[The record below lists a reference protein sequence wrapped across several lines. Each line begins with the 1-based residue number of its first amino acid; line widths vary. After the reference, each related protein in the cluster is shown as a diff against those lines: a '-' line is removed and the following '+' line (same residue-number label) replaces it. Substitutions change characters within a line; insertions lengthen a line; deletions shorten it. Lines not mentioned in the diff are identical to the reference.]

1 MSVPESAPR
10 AEGRPGFH
18 LDAQATIKVR
28 DALHSDIPEL
38 LRLMRSLAEF
48 EGYAADFAVTAR
60 DLASRGFGPRPQFF
74 AKLAVDT
81 ARDIAAGMAVF
92 YLMPFTYD
100 LRPTLL
106 LKELYVDERYRNR
119 RVGERLMIALARQ
132 ARRIGCGRMRWD
144 VLHGNREAERF
155 YGRLGGRRED
165 RWIAWQMDR
174 SGIDALDREMD
185 QGADAY

>member
-1 MSVPESAPR
+1 MIE
-10 AEGRPGFH
+10 
-18 LDAQATIKVR
+18 VR
-28 DALHSDIPEL
+28 DAVHTDIPEL

-60 DLASRGFGPRPQFF
+60 DLAIRGFGPQPQFF

-81 ARDIAAGMAVF
+81 ATDAAAGMAVF
-92 YLMPFTYD
+92 YLVPFTYD
-100 LRPTLL
+100 LRPTLM

-119 RVGERLMIALARQ
+119 KVGERLMTALARQ

-144 VLHGNREAERF
+144 VLHGNHDAERF
-155 YGRLGGRRED
+155 YRRLGGQRED
-165 RWIAWQMDR
+165 HWVAWRMER

-185 QGADAY
+185 QGADS

>member
-1 MSVPESAPR
+1 MSAPESAPQ
-10 AEGRPGFH
+10 AKGRPGFH
-18 LDAQATIKVR
+18 LEAQNTIQVR

-60 DLASRGFGPRPQFF
+60 DLATRGFGPRPQFF

-81 ARDIAAGMAVF
+81 ATDIAAGMAVF
-92 YLMPFTYD
+92 YLVPFTYD
-100 LRPTLL
+100 LRPTLM

-119 RVGERLMIALARQ
+119 KVGERLMIALARQ

-144 VLHGNREAERF
+144 VLNGNHQAERF

-165 RWIAWQMDR
+165 HWIAWRMDR

-185 QGADAY
+185 QSVDS

>member
-1 MSVPESAPR
+1 MNVPEPAPR
-10 AEGRPGFH
+10 TEGRPGFQ
-18 LDAQATIKVR
+18 LDAQTTIQVR

-60 DLASRGFGPRPQFF
+60 DLAIRGFGPRPQFF
-74 AKLAVDT
+74 AKLAMDMTTDT
-81 ARDIAAGMAVF
+81 AAGMAVF

-119 RVGERLMIALARQ
+119 KVGEQLMIALAQQ

-144 VLHGNREAERF
+144 VLHGNHEAERF
-155 YGRLGGRRED
+155 YRRLGGQRED
-165 RWIAWQMDR
+165 HWIAWRMDR
-174 SGIDALDREMD
+174 DSIDALDREMD
-185 QGADAY
+185 QGGDA